1 MKRFLNILFYT
12 CFKFQ
17 VKVGNGNDD
26 AVFSTSLMFLVAI
39 LLYATSILH
48 LIDWSI
54 YHFTEYLVPIRTVMI
69 ITYSIVAIW
78 GVIWYFTVIYKGQ
91 YRKLIEN
98 PERITTKDK
107 VVSFSFF
114 LGSLIFCILVFSA
127 RCAYNNGLFSP
138 GNV

>member
-26 AVFSTSLMFLVAI
+26 AVFSASLMFLVAI
-39 LLYATSILH
+39 LLYATSIMH
-48 LIDWSI
+48 LISWGI
-54 YHFTEYLVPIRTVMI
+54 YHFTDNRFPTNTAMI
-69 ITYSIVAIW
+69 IVYSVAAIC
-78 GVIWYFTVIYKGQ
+78 GGIWYFTVIYKGK

-114 LGSLIFCILVFSA
+114 LGSFIFCILVFSA
-127 RCAYNNGLFSP
+127 RCAYNNGLFS
-138 GNV
+138 

>member
-1 MKRFLNILFYT
+1 MKRFLNTLFYS

-39 LLYATSILH
+39 LLYATSIMH
-48 LIDWSI
+48 LISWGI
-54 YHFTEYLVPIRTVMI
+54 YHLTDNRLPTNTAMI
-69 ITYSIVAIW
+69 IVYCIVAIW

-107 VVSFSFF
+107 VVSFSLF
-114 LGSLIFCILVFSA
+114 LGSFIFCILVFSA
-127 RCAYNNGLFSP
+127 RCAYNNGIFS
-138 GNV
+138 